1 MIFYRSEREAEPVG
15 PSSIPSSDARG
26 RHLGRLC
33 KDSPDYIVYLTAGLR
48 ARFKGLDNACLR
60 RSASASRPCSWM
72 RRFDGGSMTTVSSSR
87 STDLSLIRLRLS

>member
-33 KDSPDYIVYLTAGLR
+33 KDSPDYIVYLTAG
-48 ARFKGLDNACLR
+48 KCEH
-60 RSASASRPCSWM
+60 ASKFS
-72 RRFDGGSMTTVSSSR
+72 TTRVFEGEHLPP
-87 STDLSLIRLRLS
+87 DHAQECAALIRYRPLLSARIDLFLSD